1 MNNKY
6 ETVEICEENYKRPG
20 IIDPTTEEVDCEELF
35 DDVKT
40 LVRILLKNGYQMRI
54 WNDGLTTAIQYN
66 YRDESMT
73 GVSLEWLGE
82 DEYVGAY
89 EKEEPEDK

>member
-20 IIDPTTEEVDCEELF
+20 IIDPTTEEVDYEELF

-73 GVSLEWLGE
+73 GVSLEWLGD
-82 DEYVGAY
+82 DEYVGSY
-89 EKEEPEDK
+89 EKEDPEDE